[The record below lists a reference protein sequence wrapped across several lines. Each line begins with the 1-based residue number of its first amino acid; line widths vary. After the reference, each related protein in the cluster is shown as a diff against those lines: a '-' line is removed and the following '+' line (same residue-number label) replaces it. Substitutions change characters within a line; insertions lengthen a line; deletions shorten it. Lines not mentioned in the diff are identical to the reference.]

1 MSSGNNNLSPAG
13 INYDAKKNNSDMHV
27 LFSSGLPYSAMDHT
41 VIAFVVCVLFGI
53 LGKFI

>member
-13 INYDAKKNNSDMHV
+13 ISYDAKKNNSDMHV

-53 LGKFI
+53 QGKFI